1 MKKILLIFVCLC
13 CMFISCSKDD
23 SVQEPVFAKNELVQ
37 TTWSGCQYFYNDK
50 DEIKETI
57 EDFKVDF
64 QNANEAI
71 YIDSVGYSYFNY
83 KLVNRR
89 IWCSGGIPGYWTLVE
104 KTRNRMVLQIYN
116 PQNEM
121 FAHFQT
127 KRIIS
132 KNETQLFKVIPH
144 TPKFQKKST
153 GFAGTKYI

>member
-23 SVQEPVFAKNELVQ
+23 SVQEPVFAENELVQ

-71 YIDSVGYSYFNY
+71 YIDSVGYSYFDY
-83 KLVNRR
+83 KLVLPHSPLHRG
-89 IWCSGGIPGYWTLVE
+89 WHS
-104 KTRNRMVLQIYN
+104 
-116 PQNEM
+116 
-121 FAHFQT
+121 
-127 KRIIS
+127 S
-132 KNETQLFKVIPH
+132 VIPDGQRMSSMLGL
-144 TPKFQKKST
+144 K
-153 GFAGTKYI
+153 

>member
-13 CMFISCSKDD
+13 SMFISCSKDD
-23 SVQEPVFAKNELVQ
+23 SVQEPVFVENELVQ

-104 KTRNRMVLQIYN
+104 KTRNRMVLQIYA
-116 PQNEM
+116 PE
-121 FAHFQT
+121 
-127 KRIIS
+127 
-132 KNETQLFKVIPH
+132 
-144 TPKFQKKST
+144 KST
-153 GFAGTKYI
+153 LILTRLL

>member
-23 SVQEPVFAKNELVQ
+23 SVQEPVFVENELVQ
-37 TTWSGCQYFYNDK
+37 TTWSGCQYLYNDK

-71 YIDSVGYSYFNY
+71 YIDSVGYSYFDY

-89 IWCSGGIPGYWTLVE
+89 MWCSKGIPGYWTLVE
-104 KTRNRMVLQIYN
+104 KTRNRMVLQIYA
-116 PQNEM
+116 PE
-121 FAHFQT
+121 
-127 KRIIS
+127 
-132 KNETQLFKVIPH
+132 
-144 TPKFQKKST
+144 KST
-153 GFAGTKYI
+153 LILTRLL

>member
-1 MKKILLIFVCLC
+1 MYVCAA
-13 CMFISCSKDD
+13 MFISCSKDD
-23 SVQEPVFAKNELVQ
+23 SVQEPVFEKNELVQ

-104 KTRNRMVLQIYN
+104 KTRNRMVLQIYA
-116 PQNEM
+116 PE
-121 FAHFQT
+121 
-127 KRIIS
+127 
-132 KNETQLFKVIPH
+132 
-144 TPKFQKKST
+144 KST
-153 GFAGTKYI
+153 LILTRLL